1 MVQLF
6 FEDQMKKKHLAST
19 ANSNHSSLTKGMP
32 KSARNHHS
40 LGTLHESLEST
51 MPSTSRSSPEYLD
64 L

>member
-1 MVQLF
+1 
-6 FEDQMKKKHLAST
+6 MKKKHLAST